1 MKHFFSAIDKSNE
14 SNPHNTT
21 ARTDMHIRIFRR
33 YIAANITVPLM
44 NRCMRILAVFSI
56 VAVVAAA
63 IFLALNYTRSS
74 RQQNLVLAT
83 TTSTYDS
90 GLLEHVLPVF
100 EKRYNVKVNIISK
113 GTGESIEIAKRGDA
127 DLVLVHSRN
136 LEEQFVKDG
145 YGVHRVGVMYNDFII
160 IGPSDDPA
168 GIAGES
174 NATLAFEQISE
185 AGAEGK
191 AVFISRADKSGTNM
205 LELSIWDSVGL
216 RPSNK
221 TNLWYIEA
229 GAGMGAVL
237 RMTNEKNA
245 YTLTD
250 RATWLSFRSQLS
262 HLGVLVEKDR
272 ILLNPY
278 ALILVNPE
286 KYPQRNFKTALALV
300 KFMISEEG
308 QRLIG
313 GFSKENE
320 TLFFPIARD
329 FQLANRLGFPNQEYE
344 VEWYDSQAVE
354 LSFVVWI
361 ALKGDFEAGIFE
373 SYS

>member
-1 MKHFFSAIDKSNE
+1 
-14 SNPHNTT
+14 
-21 ARTDMHIRIFRR
+21 
-33 YIAANITVPLM
+33 M
-44 NRCMRILAVFSI
+44 NRRTRILAVLSI
-56 VAVVAAA
+56 VAVVVGA
-63 IFLALNYTRSS
+63 IFLALNYTQSS
-74 RQQNLVLAT
+74 RQENLILAT

-90 GLLEHVLPVF
+90 GLLDYVLPVF
-100 EKRYNVKVNIISK
+100 ERRYNVKVNIISK
-113 GTGESIEIAKRGDA
+113 GTGESIDIAKRGDA

-136 LEEQFVKDG
+136 LEQQFVEDG
-145 YGVHRVGVMYNDFII
+145 YGVHRVGVMYNDFVI

-168 GIAGES
+168 EIAGGS
-174 NATLAFEQISE
+174 NATLAFEQVSK

-205 LELSIWDSVGL
+205 LELTIWNSVGL
-216 RPSNK
+216 NPSNK
-221 TNLWYIEA
+221 TSAWYIEA

-262 HLGVLVEKDR
+262 HLSVLVEKDR
-272 ILLNPY
+272 ILLNSY

-320 TLFFPIARD
+320 KLFFPIARD
-329 FQLANRLGFPNQEYE
+329 FQSANRLGFPNQEYE

-354 LSFVVWI
+354 LSLVGWI
-361 ALKGDFEAGIFE
+361 ALSPIAGNEVALKGDLKAGIFE

>member
-1 MKHFFSAIDKSNE
+1 MSR
-14 SNPHNTT
+14 
-21 ARTDMHIRIFRR
+21 RT
-33 YIAANITVPLM
+33 
-44 NRCMRILAVFSI
+44 RILAVFSI
-56 VAVVAAA
+56 VAVVAGA
-63 IFLALNYTRSS
+63 IFLALSYGQSS

-90 GLLEHVLPVF
+90 GLLDYVLPVF
-100 EKRYNVKVNIISK
+100 EKRHNVKVNIISK
-113 GTGESIEIAKRGDA
+113 GTGDSIEIAKRGDA
-127 DLVLVHSRN
+127 DLVLVHSRK

-145 YGVHRVGVMYNDFII
+145 YGVHRVGVMYNDFMI

-168 GIAGES
+168 GIAGGS
-174 NATLAFEQISE
+174 NATFAFEHIAK

-205 LELSIWDSVGL
+205 LELSIWSTVGL
-216 RPSNK
+216 QPSNK
-221 TNLWYIEA
+221 TNTWYIEA

-250 RATWLSFRSQLS
+250 RATWFSFRSQLP
-262 HLGVLVEKDR
+262 HLTVLVEKDR

-286 KYPQRNFKTALALV
+286 KYPQRNYKTALALV

-308 QRLIG
+308 QRLIES
-313 GFSKENE
+313 FRKENQM
-320 TLFFPIARD
+320 LFFPIARE
-329 FQLANRLGFPNQEYE
+329 FQLANRLGFPSQEHE
-344 VEWYDSQAVE
+344 VEWYDSQELE
-354 LSFVVWI
+354 LSFVELI
-361 ALKGDFEAGIFE
+361 ALRGNLETFRFE
-373 SYS
+373 SDS

>member
-1 MKHFFSAIDKSNE
+1 MF
-14 SNPHNTT
+14 
-21 ARTDMHIRIFRR
+21 IRIFRR
-33 YIAANITVPLM
+33 YIAANITVRLM
-44 NRCMRILAVFSI
+44 NRRARILAVSSI
-56 VAVVAAA
+56 FAVVVGA
-63 IFLALNYTRSS
+63 IFLALSYTQNS
-74 RQQNLVLAT
+74 RQQNFILAT

-90 GLLEHVLPVF
+90 GLLDYILPVF
-100 EKRYNVKVNIISK
+100 EKRYNVKVNVISK

-168 GIAGES
+168 GIAGGS
-174 NATLAFEQISE
+174 NATLAFEQISK

-191 AVFISRADKSGTNM
+191 ALFISRADKSGTNM
-205 LELSIWDSVGL
+205 LELSIWNFVGL
-216 RPSNK
+216 NPSNK
-221 TNLWYIEA
+221 TNTWYIEA

-262 HLGVLVEKDR
+262 HLSVLVEKDR

-286 KYPQRNFKTALALV
+286 RYPQRNFKTALALV

-354 LSFVVWI
+354 LSFVGWI
-361 ALKGDFEAGIFE
+361 ALSPISGNEVALKGNFKAGIFE